1 MISGAHS
8 SGIVAVATPAIAQE
22 EAASAGGTAYFSF
35 MLGCW
40 AAPATSEQRDDVSSS
55 VWPRLVV
62 ALLLPPHL
70 QIFRRDLGCFPLS
83 SWPSASA
90 RDSSTHLPDDFFG
103 KTCGAAFLAPQS
115 LCR

>member
-8 SGIVAVATPAIAQE
+8 SGIVAVATPAIC
-22 EAASAGGTAYFSF
+22 AGGTAYFSF

-70 QIFRRDLGCFPLS
+70 QISGGTLDVFLSRPGRRHRRAIRPHICPMIFWQDLRCSVFSP
-83 SWPSASA
+83 P
-90 RDSSTHLPDDFFG
+90 
-103 KTCGAAFLAPQS
+103 
-115 LCR
+115 

>member
-70 QIFRRDLGCFPLS
+70 QISGGTLDVFLSRPGRRHRRAIRPHICPMI
-83 SWPSASA
+83 
-90 RDSSTHLPDDFFG
+90 
-103 KTCGAAFLAPQS
+103 FLARPAVQ
-115 LCR
+115 RF